1 MAYTDTDGQRAVLG
15 GMKAVIADPS
25 RDDSLGAQLI
35 HATATLAFEQAL
47 LGAVNDV
54 PTTPPDRLAAV
65 LTSDEQARS
74 AAEMIAVAALVDGA
88 LEATRLKAALDY
100 AAQLRVDGPWVDEL
114 LLIADGR
121 MDDAMQLMVLV
132 NAETFPGLA
141 PPGLAPVMQPYD
153 GKSDAD
159 KRLHARYESLE
170 GYPDESF
177 GRRLWVHFRRHG
189 FRWPGQEGAFAET
202 FAIRH
207 DSIHVLSD
215 YDTSIQ
221 GELLVSTFTGR
232 MHRRHALGAHLLPVI
247 VQWHVGQEVNG
258 IGAQHGALD
267 PWKFIVAGQRGTQ
280 TSTDVLAPGWSFFE
294 EAQRPL
300 DDLRRDYGI
309 PPLPQQFRA
318 SGPEVNVTAEAD
330 PTVH

>member
-1 MAYTDTDGQRAVLG
+1 MAHTDTDMQRAVLG
-15 GMKAVIADPS
+15 GMKLVIADPS

-35 HATATLAFEQAL
+35 HATATLEFEDPL
-47 LGAVNDV
+47 LGTVSDLPA
-54 PTTPPDRLAAV
+54 TAPDRLAAV
-65 LTSDEQARS
+65 LTRDDLARS

-88 LEATRLKAALDY
+88 LDATRLKAALDY

-132 NAETFPGLA
+132 NTETFPGLA
-141 PPGLAPVMQPYD
+141 PIGQPPVMQPYD

-159 KRLHARYESLE
+159 KRLHARYEALE
-170 GYPDESF
+170 GYPEGSF
-177 GRRLWVHFRRHG
+177 GRGLWVHFRRHG
-189 FRWPGQEGAFAET
+189 FRWPGQEGAFAES

-221 GELLVSTFTGR
+221 GELLVSTYTGR

-267 PWKFIVAGQRGTQ
+267 PWKFIVAGQRGMQ
-280 TSTDVLAPGWSFFE
+280 TTTDVLAPSWTFFA
-294 EAQRPL
+294 EAERPL
-300 DDLRRDYGI
+300 ADVRRDYGI
-309 PPLPQQFRA
+309 PALPEQFRA
-318 SGPEVNVTAEAD
+318 AGPEVNVTAEAD